1 MSVGSIT
8 AHHID
13 APARGRRVSWR
24 LVLAIAAP
32 LPWLLLAASNA
43 VTPDDLG
50 GSYAHQYDAFA
61 KHPTTGGVAVA
72 FAILCAVT
80 LVPATVAMLVATR
93 RVAPRASTSIG
104 ILWVLGA
111 CCGAAA
117 VSMQVITFVATQN
130 DLDRGTIVA
139 LNEALEASPVYLVI
153 IPFAAAITLGR
164 VLLGVLLW
172 RVRIAP
178 RWMAVALVAAV
189 PVEWVLGAAI
199 GNAGPA
205 IAYLLTA
212 AGFGSASVALSRQ
225 AREQPAPHD
234 RPATPV
240 AGAA

>member
-1 MSVGSIT
+1 
-8 AHHID
+8 
-13 APARGRRVSWR
+13 
-24 LVLAIAAP
+24 
-32 LPWLLLAASNA
+32 
-43 VTPDDLG
+43 
-50 GSYAHQYDAFA
+50 
-61 KHPTTGGVAVA
+61 
-72 FAILCAVT
+72 
-80 LVPATVAMLVATR
+80 
-93 RVAPRASTSIG
+93 
-104 ILWVLGA
+104 
-111 CCGAAA
+111 
-117 VSMQVITFVATQN
+117 MQVITFVATQN

-225 AREQPAPHD
+225 GREAMGLPIAH
-234 RPATPV
+234 
-240 AGAA
+240 

>member
-1 MSVGSIT
+1 MG
-8 AHHID
+8 
-13 APARGRRVSWR
+13 
-24 LVLAIAAP
+24 LFKK
-32 LPWLLLAASNA
+32 LLGVADK
-43 VTPDDLG
+43 DD
-50 GSYAHQYDAFA
+50 DA

-80 LVPATVAMLVATR
+80 LVPAAVAMLVATR
-93 RVAPRASTSIG
+93 RVAPRASTLICA
-104 ILWVLGA
+104 LWVLGA
-111 CCGAAA
+111 CCGSAA

-130 DLDRGTIVA
+130 DLDRGTVIA

-178 RWMAVALVAAV
+178 RWMAVALVVAV

-225 AREQPAPHD
+225 GREQTAPND
-234 RPATPV
+234 SPTTPV